1 MDSLLSDLRFAV
13 RALLARPGFSAL
25 AVLTLAIGIGV
36 NAVAFSA
43 VNALLYKP
51 LRFPGVETL
60 GWIQTRSPGNPYSQT
75 SWPDYQD
82 LARTARNFESIAAEG
97 RMPLSLHDG
106 KRTRQIWALL
116 VSGNYFSTLRATPE
130 IGRVFTDADS
140 AYSSEVPAM
149 VSARFWSSELG
160 GGDSVAGRTLTLN
173 GRLVSVVGV
182 LPDGFQGPGGLYEP
196 DVWIPIDRM
205 QTLNMATRLSE
216 RSQPWLTVVGRV
228 TPGVSAAQAG
238 AELQSVAAGLA
249 ADRQASGAATEKQRT
264 LVFTPMIDGNPEVRT
279 LAPFAWIGLAIVG
292 LVLLIACFNV
302 AALLLARATDRQ
314 REIGVRTA
322 LGASRSR
329 IVRQFAVE
337 GLMLALVSGA
347 AAVVVAGWSAD
358 LLSAF
363 SLPSPIPQR
372 LHIGV
377 DRRLIGFTVMLV
389 AFAGVVPALLPA
401 LQATRVNLVAS
412 MRMESALGP
421 RRSRLRNVFMVAQIA
436 GSTLFL
442 TTALLFVRSFWTQA
456 STNPGFETAHLLVLE
471 LKPSDFNYDAAR
483 SRILFDNLV
492 ERVRAL
498 PGVERVAL
506 GDRIPFYVGF
516 PKTTKVSADGTDCAT
531 LECRD
536 VYVYGIGPG
545 YMSALGVPVVSGQEF
560 TAQEI
565 AAGDSVIV
573 SQKLAAR
580 LWPGRAAVG
589 EWIREGRSGRQLRV
603 IGVAA
608 DVKHHMLGE
617 IPREYLYRP
626 LLASEYG
633 DTVTLI
639 VRTAGDPGAFLSAV
653 QDQVRALDASLP
665 PGSVKTME
673 QRMEMP
679 LWPARTAAGFLGIC
693 GSLALILATVGLFGL
708 TYLTVSQRTRE
719 FGIRAA
725 LGATPRRVMRQ
736 VLREGIWLTLPGVA
750 LGLAGAAIAGRLLS
764 SGLVGVNAADPSTYA
779 ASASLQAAV
788 AVLACLLPA
797 FRATRAD
804 PMVALRVD

>member
-1 MDSLLSDLRFAV
+1 MDNVLSDLRFAV

-51 LRFPGVETL
+51 LRFAGVETL

-82 LARTARNFESIAAEG
+82 LAAASRAFESIAAEG
-97 RMPLSLHDG
+97 RMPLSMDDG
-106 KRTRQIWALL
+106 KRTRQIWALV

-130 IGRVFTDADS
+130 IGRVFTDADRS
-140 AYSSEVPAM
+140 ASPDVPAV

-160 GGDSVAGRTLTLN
+160 GGDTVAGRTLTLN
-173 GRLVSVVGV
+173 GRIVSVVGV
-182 LPDGFQGPGGLYEP
+182 LPDRFQGPGGLYEP
-196 DVWIPIDRM
+196 DIWIPMDRM
-205 QTLNMATRLSE
+205 QTLNMAARLFE
-216 RSQPWLTVVGRV
+216 RGHPWLTVVGRV
-228 TPGVSAAQAG
+228 SPGVSASQAG
-238 AELQSVAAGLA
+238 AELQGVAAVLA
-249 ADRQASGAATEKQRT
+249 AEHRAAEQKRT
-264 LVFTPMIDGNPEVRT
+264 LIFTPMADGNPEVRG

-302 AALLLARATDRQ
+302 AALLLARASDRQ
-314 REIGVRTA
+314 REISVRTA

-347 AAVVVAGWSAD
+347 AAMVVAGWSAD

-372 LHIGV
+372 LHIVV
-377 DRRLIGFTVMLV
+377 DHRLIGFTVMLV

-401 LQATRVNLVAS
+401 LQATRVNLTAS

-421 RRSRLRNVFMVAQIA
+421 RRSRLRSVFMVAQIA

-456 STNPGFETAHLLVLE
+456 STNLGFETAHLLVLE

-483 SRILFDNLV
+483 SRTLFENLV

-516 PKTTKVSADGTDCAT
+516 PKATKVSADGTDCAT
-531 LECRD
+531 VDCRD

-545 YMSALGVPVVSGQEF
+545 YMAALGVPVISGQEF

-565 AAGDSVIV
+565 TAGDSVIV

-580 LWPGRAAVG
+580 LWPGRAPVG
-589 EWIREGRSGRQLRV
+589 EWIREGKGGRQLRV

-617 IPREYLYRP
+617 TPREYLYRP
-626 LLASEYG
+626 LLSSEYG

-639 VRTAGDPGAFLSAV
+639 VRTSGDPGMFLSAV

-679 LWPARTAAGFLGIC
+679 LWPARTAAGFLGVC
-693 GSLALILATVGLFGL
+693 GTLALILATVGLFGL

-725 LGATPRRVMRQ
+725 LGATPGRVMRQ
-736 VLREGIWLTLPGVA
+736 VLREGIWLTLPGLV
-750 LGLAGAAIAGRLLS
+750 LGLGGAAVAGRLLS
-764 SGLVGVNAADPSTYA
+764 SGLVGVNPTDPSSYA
-779 ASASLQAAV
+779 ASAALQATV
-788 AVLACLLPA
+788 ALLACLLPA
-797 FRATRAD
+797 YRATRVD
-804 PMVALRVD
+804 PMLALRVE